1 MTTTTKQVA
10 RKIVEFYGAE
20 IDDLR
25 AFEARIKG
33 KESFKGAIL
42 RLMRQKLS

>member
-10 RKIVEFYGAE
+10 KKIIEFYALE

-33 KESFKGAIL
+33 KETFKGAIL
-42 RLMRQKLS
+42 RLMRQK